1 MIQNMTKYGA
11 VILLLYSAGAW
22 LFLSGSESGKEDLQ
36 ALILAALLA
45 LLYMVA
51 SAYSVHRV
59 LKKPAGEFVRSFMK
73 NMIIRMGGLLAI
85 FFTILLI
92 IPLNHFVFIASF
104 FILYFL
110 FQIVEIYLLH
120 NRYKQEIS

>member
-1 MIQNMTKYGA
+1 MIQNMIKYGA
-11 VILLLYSAGAW
+11 VILLLYAVGSWFYLG
-22 LFLSGSESGKEDLQ
+22 GSESGEEDLR
-36 ALILAALLA
+36 ALVLAALMA
-45 LLYMVA
+45 LLYMIA
-51 SAYSVHRV
+51 SAFSVHRV
-59 LKKPAGEFVRSFMK
+59 LKKPSAEFVRSFMK
-73 NMIIRMGGLLAI
+73 NIIIRMGGLLAI